1 MKRLLAMLVVF
12 VVMVLF
18 LVSSVLAGEKEEGWK
33 PTAEVAVGIHSKYL
47 DESSGALFYDKAMS
61 NQSVMVGLDKN
72 GTGLYFQA
80 ENFAPFDKEESR
92 ETNFYVGFYTEVAG
106 MKFDAGYARYWVR
119 ETEALDYNAIYA
131 SVDFP
136 EVGWKIV
143 PFVKAEYD
151 FAGKLHESEANEKIS
166 PSMNGFMYRGGLKRE
181 FQLHERVSLLAEVSV
196 GGNTGIYGLP
206 AENLAFAREKVEVS
220 FSLTEQLKL
229 KISGLT
235 QQNLGKRDGIA
246 ADTDRLFASAVIVW
260 TF

>member
-1 MKRLLAMLVVF
+1 MWIMKRAVAILVAFFIIVVF
-12 VVMVLF
+12 LM
-18 LVSSVLAGEKEEGWK
+18 SSALAEGWK
-33 PTAEVAVGIHSKYL
+33 PTAEVAVGIHSGQVGG
-47 DESSGALFYDKAMS
+47 SGALFYDKAVS
-61 NQSVMVGLDKN
+61 NQAVTLGLDKS
-72 GTGLYFQA
+72 GTGFYLQA
-80 ENFAPFDKEESR
+80 ENFAPLEKEESK
-92 ETNFYVGFYTEVAG
+92 ETDFYLGFYTEAYG

-151 FAGKLHESEANEKIS
+151 FAGKEHEIEAVENIS
-166 PSMNGFMYRGGLKRE
+166 VSKDGFMYRGGLKRE
-181 FQLHERVSLLAEVSV
+181 FQPHERVNILAEISI

-206 AENLAFAREKVEVS
+206 AENLAFVREKVEVS
-220 FSLTEQLKL
+220 FSLIEQWKL
-229 KISGLT
+229 KVSALT